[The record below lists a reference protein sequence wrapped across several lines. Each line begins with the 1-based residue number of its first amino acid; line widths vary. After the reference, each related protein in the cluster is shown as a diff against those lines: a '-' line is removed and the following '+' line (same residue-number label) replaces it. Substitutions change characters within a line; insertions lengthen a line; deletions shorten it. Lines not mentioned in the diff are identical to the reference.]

1 MPTETA
7 TVWPTLNRL
16 LERSLKL
23 QEHARQLE
31 KETAAL
37 WADAVQVARAS
48 GVDHPVA
55 IYEVDGEDIVITKA
69 DVETVRARLTQP
81 RSDDV
86 IKALALAEKIG
97 ELRKHLPPEKQDR
110 LFWEN
115 VEAIRAQA
123 IADGTAIDDP
133 MEAVAGD

>member
-1 MPTETA
+1 MPAEVVA
-7 TVWPTLNRL
+7 VWPILNRL
-16 LERSLKL
+16 
-23 QEHARQLE
+23 QEQARRLE
-31 KETAAL
+31 KEITAL
-37 WADAVQVARAS
+37 RADVERVAQAFDHLVAV
-48 GVDHPVA
+48 
-55 IYEVDGEDIVITKA
+55 YEVDGKDIVITKA

-97 ELRKHLPPEKQDR
+97 ELRQHLPSEERER

-133 MEAVAGD
+133 MEVATW